1 MNFFFSKW
9 SLSKT
14 EKGVDS
20 TRRCF
25 WKFQVR
31 NRENQICTDCR
42 SRQLEKQ
49 LFRWHTWDSRD
60 RGWPNQARAYI
71 IFHFGDRRFSDRFS
85 SGWFFFCCMI
95 THLFLSFCFLFFS
108 TLKAC
113 WWARSDGL
121 ELKWRQKKRNE
132 KHASVQAW
140 RSRAYQNEWN
150 KKWNSTGNQ
159 GPGFQ
164 GERPEKVCQL
174 AWNKF
179 CTKNYGY
186 KSCASWKLNL
196 PLFGGPMPWMKIAEA
211 SAKHPGSSTAASRW
225 DFFQGNLGRI
235 WRIELWPDCCASFEP
250 CRLCKQEAPL
260 VVACVACDLAEAS
273 AISIYEWKRMKSSA
287 VETGYQNC
295 ALSLRKIAAVW
306 SAIAW
311 TQRLRRACKCSA

>member
-71 IFHFGDRRFSDRFS
+71 IFHFGDRRFSDTFS

-179 CTKNYGY
+179 GTKNYGY

-235 WRIELWPDCCASFEP
+235 WRIGVSFES

-273 AISIYEWKRMKSSA
+273 AISIYEKGWK
-287 VETGYQNC
+287 VPQ
-295 ALSLRKIAAVW
+295 LRLDTRTVPWVW
-306 SAIAW
+306 G
-311 TQRLRRACKCSA
+311 R